1 MNNEKNAA
9 VVLKPACSYDKLL
22 VKAYCKEKDKMII
35 GYLSKKS
42 GPDWEWSIVSRFS
55 SSIIDPLTICRYSGI
70 MDYKGKK
77 LFEHD
82 LVLVGFFEPPL
93 FKKCYIKYKA
103 EIVFYLG
110 AFCLQDVED
119 KRKIP
124 DPIAN
129 FGAIDLDE
137 YGAVRIKFLNRNRY
151 EKGMYYPKE
160 YREMLNKNR
169 KKC

>member
-1 MNNEKNAA
+1 MDDKKNAA
-9 VVLKPACSYDKLL
+9 VILKPACSYDKLL
-22 VKAYCKEKDKMII
+22 VKAYCKEKDKMVI
-35 GYLSKKS
+35 GYLSKKAGS
-42 GPDWEWSIVSRFS
+42 GWEWSIVTPFS
-55 SSIIDPLTICRYSGI
+55 NSIIDPLTMCRYSGI

-82 LVLVGFFEPPL
+82 LVLVGFFQAPQ
-93 FKKCYIKYKA
+93 FKKCFLKYRA
-103 EIVFYLG
+103 EIVFYRG
-110 AFCLQDVED
+110 AFCLQNLD
-119 KRKIP
+119 KKQQI

-129 FGAIDLDE
+129 YAFAGSDE
-137 YGAVRIKFLNRNRY
+137 YGSVRIKFLNRNRY

>member
-42 GPDWEWSIVSRFS
+42 GLDWEWSIVSRFS

-77 LFEHD
+77 
-82 LVLVGFFEPPL
+82 
-93 FKKCYIKYKA
+93 
-103 EIVFYLG
+103 
-110 AFCLQDVED
+110 
-119 KRKIP
+119 
-124 DPIAN
+124 
-129 FGAIDLDE
+129 
-137 YGAVRIKFLNRNRY
+137 
-151 EKGMYYPKE
+151 
-160 YREMLNKNR
+160 
-169 KKC
+169 

>member
-1 MNNEKNAA
+1 MDDKKNAA
-9 VVLKPACSYDKLL
+9 VILNSACSYDKLL
-22 VKAYCKEKDKMII
+22 VKAYCKEKNKMII
-35 GYLSKKS
+35 GYLSKKA
-42 GPDWEWSIVSRFS
+42 GPDWEWSIVTPFS
-55 SSIIDPLTICRYSGI
+55 KSIIDPLTMCRYSGI

-82 LVLVGFFEPPL
+82 LVLVGFFQAPQ
-93 FKKCYIKYKA
+93 FKKCYLKYRA
-103 EIVFYLG
+103 EIVFYRG
-110 AFCLQDVED
+110 AFCLQNLD
-119 KRKIP
+119 KKQQQA

-129 FGAIDLDE
+129 YAFVSSDE
-137 YGAVRIKFLNRNRY
+137 YGTVRLKFLNRNRY

>member
-103 EIVFYLG
+103 EIVFI
-110 AFCLQDVED
+110 E
-119 KRKIP
+119 
-124 DPIAN
+124 AN
-129 FGAIDLDE
+129 FVCRMLKIKE
-137 YGAVRIKFLNRNRY
+137 KFLIRLQIL
-151 EKGMYYPKE
+151 EQ
-160 YREMLNKNR
+160 LI
-169 KKC
+169 

>member
-1 MNNEKNAA
+1 M
-9 VVLKPACSYDKLL
+9 
-22 VKAYCKEKDKMII
+22 
-35 GYLSKKS
+35 
-42 GPDWEWSIVSRFS
+42 
-55 SSIIDPLTICRYSGI
+55 
-70 MDYKGKK
+70 
-77 LFEHD
+77 
-82 LVLVGFFEPPL
+82 
-93 FKKCYIKYKA
+93 
-103 EIVFYLG
+103 
-110 AFCLQDVED
+110 QDVED